1 MVEQTT
7 NNMSEYLSISEAS
20 IWASD
25 YLEKNVTT
33 SNISYLIQYGRI
45 TKIGENGSTLIAK
58 EELINYYKG
67 QKKTKQES
75 WKDELGEDL
84 NWTLSFDQYK
94 ESETT
99 KHVHRLHPYKGKF
112 IPQLVEYF
120 LDNHTDKFKKEVYF
134 KEGDIV
140 LDPFSGSGTTM
151 VQACELGIHAV
162 GVDVSAFNSLIGN
175 CKVAHY
181 DIKDVQNEIIR
192 ITKSLKSFLENS
204 HTVDFETRL
213 LQELNAFNTKYFPV
227 PDYKYKVHRKEINEK
242 EYGKEKELE
251 FLPVFNQL
259 VVKYNIKLRQDKEDT
274 FLDKWYLNHIREEI
288 QFVFEEIKKIQNQYT
303 KRIVSVILSRTIR
316 SWFNRLSRTTRLCL

>member
-7 NNMSEYLSISEAS
+7 NKMSEYLSISEAS

-99 KHVHRLHPYKGKF
+99 KHV
-112 IPQLVEYF
+112 
-120 LDNHTDKFKKEVYF
+120 
-134 KEGDIV
+134 
-140 LDPFSGSGTTM
+140 S
-151 VQACELGIHAV
+151 
-162 GVDVSAFNSLIGN
+162 
-175 CKVAHY
+175 
-181 DIKDVQNEIIR
+181 
-192 ITKSLKSFLENS
+192 
-204 HTVDFETRL
+204 
-213 LQELNAFNTKYFPV
+213 
-227 PDYKYKVHRKEINEK
+227 
-242 EYGKEKELE
+242 
-251 FLPVFNQL
+251 
-259 VVKYNIKLRQDKEDT
+259 
-274 FLDKWYLNHIREEI
+274 
-288 QFVFEEIKKIQNQYT
+288 
-303 KRIVSVILSRTIR
+303 
-316 SWFNRLSRTTRLCL
+316 